1 MNHPERKKKIT
12 FFKFGKLEILV
23 DGKIFGEIPIAKN
36 GGEMYYVKTNKIIPK
51 GIYQMNLE
59 KLKKIALN
67 RAKLKYGSIGIERL
81 SSVGTTVKIVDKT
94 YQSKEREYTN

>member
-23 DGKIFGEIPIAKN
+23 DGIIVEEISISKN
-36 GGEMYYVKTNKIIPK
+36 GGEMYYVKTPKTIHK

-59 KLKKIALN
+59 ELKKIALN
-67 RAKLKYGSIGIERL
+67 RAQLKYGSIERL
-81 SSVGTTVKIVDKT
+81 SSAGPKVEIRDRT
-94 YQSKEREYTN
+94 YQSKERQYME